1 MTRLPLVDAAVAA
14 APVSELLTEVQ
25 RRLGATPN
33 MTRAMANSPALLKG
47 YLDLSA
53 ALSRGVLGAA
63 TGERIALT
71 SRKATPAPTACRH
84 TVTSPSMSRTWTKTR
99 SPPRA
104 RQPQPTRRPRR
115 SSPSP
120 PRLTTAEAP

>member
-71 SRKATPAPTACRH
+71 VAQGNACSYCLSAHSYLAEHVAHLDEDEITAAAQGSR
-84 TVTSPSMSRTWTKTR
+84 SRPEDR
-99 SPPRA
+99 GD
-104 RQPQPTRRPRR
+104 
-115 SSPSP
+115 
-120 PRLTTAEAP
+120 PRLRRRG